1 MLDGIKKWLIH
12 FETDGRC
19 IVTDFVA
26 ARQKRARLLR
36 RVIHVCFY
44 FQCAAALVCVICGFA
59 MGGAVTGVILLVGAA
74 AASAAALA
82 AVSGDP
88 VVGTVNYVLNIV
100 YSVICF
106 IIGGALFTLC
116 GVLMLAAAL
125 AALCGFGAGCAR
137 EFLLEYPPSRLV
149 PEDYTLT
156 GEPPQEA
163 VISGEPTLPLKPEP
177 EPKSELLQIAERVAH
192 IMNTPQ
198 EAEGKEQAEQQ

>member
-1 MLDGIKKWLIH
+1 MLDGIKKRLIH

-36 RVIHVCFY
+36 RVIHACFY

-59 MGGAVTGVILLVGAA
+59 MGGAVTGAILLVGAL

-88 VVGTVNYVLNIV
+88 VVGTVNYILDIV

-106 IIGGALFTLC
+106 IIGGTLFLTC
-116 GVLMLAAAL
+116 GALMLAAAL

-137 EFLLEYPPSRLV
+137 GFLLEYPAASLV
-149 PEDYTLT
+149 PGDYTLT
-156 GEPPQEA
+156 GELMQEVPA
-163 VISGEPTLPLKPEP
+163 DGEQTLPPEP
-177 EPKSELLQIAERVAH
+177 EPQPKSELLQIAERVAY

-198 EAEGKEQAEQQ
+198 EADGKERTE